1 MKAQMSEGVEG
12 TVGDI
17 TGFMRIRGN
26 FEGFLVWKDFS
37 IVRGKSSTKA
47 NAYHGTKLQNSRTT
61 RKERDED
68 RERITK
74 DNVPL

>member
-1 MKAQMSEGVEG
+1 MSKGVQG

-17 TGFMRIRGN
+17 SGFMRIRGN

-37 IVRGKSSTKA
+37 KVRGKSSTKA

-61 RKERDED
+61 GKERNED
-68 RERITK
+68 RERITR

>member
-1 MKAQMSEGVEG
+1 MSEGVEG

-17 TGFMRIRGN
+17 SGFMRIRGN

>member
-1 MKAQMSEGVEG
+1 MKAQMSEGVQG

-37 IVRGKSSTKA
+37 KVRGKSSTKA
-47 NAYHGTKLQNSRTT
+47 RRT
-61 RKERDED
+61 
-68 RERITK
+68 RE
-74 DNVPL
+74 LSA